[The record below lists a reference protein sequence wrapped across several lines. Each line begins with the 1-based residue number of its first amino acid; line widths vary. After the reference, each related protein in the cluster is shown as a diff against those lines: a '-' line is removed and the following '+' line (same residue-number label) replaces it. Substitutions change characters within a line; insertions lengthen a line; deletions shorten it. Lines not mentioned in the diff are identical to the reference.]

1 MSFSSH
7 PIKGTYYLHD
17 LSLLMLTSITWL
29 KWRLLAFSTVK
40 LLLSF
45 TPPFLYWL
53 LWKEVTVQ
61 SLYFRGKELCSTSSR
76 VKHLYCYLEFFC
88 MENFVSSP
96 SLVMESFIYISYGS
110 WNLFY
115 TWVIVQNYF
124 IPFLKLFYLW
134 PVECFQLVL
143 VCMCVVLFNFLANY
157 KILWPHLVYF
167 LPQF

>member
-110 WNLFY
+110 W
-115 TWVIVQNYF
+115 
-124 IPFLKLFYLW
+124 KLILYLGYSSKLLYSISQAILSLASGMLS
-134 PVECFQLVL
+134 VGSCVY
-143 VCMCVVLFNFLANY
+143 VCCTFS
-157 KILWPHLVYF
+157 
-167 LPQF
+167 LPG